1 MDANKIQELLNNLFP
16 HLERLIECWNNK
28 ENEAYDI
35 LINNDTLCAF
45 WLGVILAS
53 TDDELE
59 TRINGL
65 ELDIEKLNN
74 AIQLDNNGNIIK
86 LCFNDGYYVS
96 NGTAI
101 VKED

>member
-16 HLERLIECWNNK
+16 HFERLVECWNNK
-28 ENEAYDI
+28 EDEAYNI

-53 TDDELE
+53 TDDGLE

-74 AIQLDNNGNIIK
+74 AIQFDNNGNIIK